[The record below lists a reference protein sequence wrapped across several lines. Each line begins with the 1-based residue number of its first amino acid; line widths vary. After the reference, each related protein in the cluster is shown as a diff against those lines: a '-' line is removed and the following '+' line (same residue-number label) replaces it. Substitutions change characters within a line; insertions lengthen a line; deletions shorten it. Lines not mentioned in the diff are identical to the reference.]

1 MKSSNE
7 KQQLLGNISQ
17 MRYIQGMCSLVFHD
31 MSRNDS
37 ASQQHLLHKTQQE
50 LQQYQLTLERS
61 DRMRSELETTLQS
74 EIK

>member
-1 MKSSNE
+1 
-7 KQQLLGNISQ
+7 
-17 MRYIQGMCSLVFHD
+17 MCFPVLHD
-31 MSRNDS
+31 MNRNDN

-50 LQQYQLTLERS
+50 LQQCQLTLERS